1 MGFGVLEPSSTEVVQ
16 GSIHLFD
23 DPNASAENTTHLK
36 HSKDGKIVLA
46 PQPSDSPNDI
56 LNLPL
61 WRRDL
66 MYWVIIIGT
75 VFSGIHGPIL
85 TPITLE
91 LAAKWDKTVND
102 IAQLSSYLLLVIGA
116 CIIFYGP
123 LAIKYGKRIIYIFGT
138 ITLVA
143 ADIWA
148 ARATTYN
155 SMMGARCLSGI
166 GQGAYEALSLAM
178 IPDLFFVHER
188 GSRVTLFLLCLQTGV
203 FLGVPI
209 GTQIV
214 LHSGIEWCFGGLAIG
229 EAIILVALI
238 FFVREP
244 GFGRHHID
252 PLAHV
257 AEDAILDKVHEVE
270 YTHEEEK
277 VSSSPEEQQQRP
289 AEAQLTRGGPGA
301 DEAPKTYM
309 QWVNPW
315 QGVIG
320 HENILKSTIRT
331 FALSLHPTILWASIA
346 ALPMAWSVGISFTLA
361 LELSPPPYNF
371 SPTGLAN
378 LYIAAWIGITIAVC
392 IGIATIDPISKFMA
406 RRNRNIFEP
415 EFRLVM
421 LFPALIIAGVG
432 FIGWGWAYTT
442 HVHWIGLA
450 ILLLLANCGAVL
462 GNAAIIGYVVD
473 AHRSWANESQVV
485 LFAWKNFYP
494 FTMGYWFVPWFIKD
508 GPKKT
513 WAAVGGIIVGLY
525 SLGLIFYVF
534 GKRMRAFWQKRSFL
548 GFAAN

>member
-23 DPNASAENTTHLK
+23 DASSSVDNTTHLK

-66 MYWVIIIGT
+66 MYWIIILGT

-85 TPITLE
+85 TPITLD
-91 LAAKWDKTVND
+91 LAAQWDKSVND

-116 CIIFYGP
+116 CCVIYGP
-123 LAIKYGKRIIYIFGT
+123 LAIKYGKRIIYIVGT
-138 ITLVA
+138 ATLVA

-148 ARATTYN
+148 ARATSYN

-188 GSRVTLFLLCLQTGV
+188 GTRVTLFLLCLETGV

-214 LHSGIEWCFGGLAIG
+214 LNSGIEWCFGGLAIG
-229 EAIILVALI
+229 EAVILVGLI

-244 GFGRHHID
+244 GFGRTHMD

-257 AEDAILDKVHEVE
+257 PEEVILDVVHKTGFDHKEIA
-270 YTHEEEK
+270 TAGN
-277 VSSSPEEQQQRP
+277 PETS
-289 AEAQLTRGGPGA
+289 AQTPGTP
-301 DEAPKTYM
+301 ERPKTYM

-315 QGVIG
+315 QGVLG
-320 HENILKSTIRT
+320 QENILKSTIRT
-331 FALSLHPTILWASIA
+331 FTLALHPTIFWASIA
-346 ALPMAWSVGISFTLA
+346 ALPMSWAVGISFTLA

-371 SPTGLAN
+371 TPTGLAN
-378 LYIAAWIGITIAVC
+378 LYIAAWLGITFAVF
-392 IGIATIDPISKFMA
+392 IGLATIDPISKLMA
-406 RRNRNIFEP
+406 RRNKNIFEP

-421 LFPALIIAGVG
+421 LFPALIVAGIG
-432 FIGWGWAYTT
+432 FIGWGWAYEAQ
-442 HVHWIGLA
+442 VHWIGLA
-450 ILLLLANCGAVL
+450 ILLLLANGGAVL

-473 AHRSWANESQVV
+473 AHRNWANESQVI
-485 LFAWKNFYP
+485 LFAWKNFFP
-494 FTMGYWFVPWFIKD
+494 FTMGYWFVPWFVKD

-513 WAAVGGIIVGLY
+513 WAAVGALVVVLY
-525 SLGLIFYVF
+525 SCGAIFYVF
-534 GKRMRAFWQKRSFL
+534 GKRMRAFWQERSFL
-548 GFAAN
+548 GFSGK